1 MPNIAGDMSKQIT
14 NIVFTKNRPLQLE
27 GYIESLYRH
36 FPQELLQ
43 TYIIYK
49 PALFGQQY
57 QQLFQKLP
65 NCKVIEERDFSSD
78 FLSVLNEVNTEYMLF
93 GVDDVVYFD
102 SVDFDLI
109 DETFKQFPKDIFGFS
124 LRHSPQNAKACQTV
138 ERIFADDQKVYKM
151 NWQAIKEYP
160 FELCATVYRTEL
172 IKSIIYNAQNN
183 NPIIKKLFSPS
194 SRFIKLLGENKFKRN
209 ILKYFGYFY
218 APNPLESW
226 NCRWCQNHTS
236 QLPAYLYYQKQCA
249 AAIQINMVNTAT
261 VSNSEGMADYTVE
274 ALAEKYKQGYR
285 LDIGF
290 FVDNKPMGTYS
301 GKEKFK
307 LVKTSFMQKD
317 QKGL

>member
-1 MPNIAGDMSKQIT
+1 MSKQIT

-27 GYIESLYRH
+27 GYLESLYRH

-49 PALFGQQY
+49 PELFGEQY

-78 FLSVLNEVNTEYMLF
+78 FLSVLKEVNTEYMLF

-124 LRHSPQNAKACQTV
+124 LRHGPQNAKACEAAQKV
-138 ERIFADDQKVYKM
+138 FAGNQKVYKM

-160 FELCATVYRTEL
+160 FEICATVYRTEFV
-172 IKSIIYNAQNN
+172 KSIINNVQNN

-194 SRFIKLLGENKFKRN
+194 STFIKFLGKNKFKRK

-226 NCRWCQNHTS
+226 NCRWCQNHAS

-249 AAIQINMVNTAT
+249 AVIQINMVSTAT
-261 VSNSEGMADYTVE
+261 VSKSENIADFSVE
-274 ALAEKYKQGYR
+274 SLAEKYKQGYR
-285 LDIGF
+285 LDIDF
-290 FVDNKPMGTYS
+290 IAANKPIGAFC
-301 GKEKFK
+301 GNLKFK
-307 LVKTSFMQKD
+307 LMKN
-317 QKGL
+317 GL

>member
-1 MPNIAGDMSKQIT
+1 MSKQIT

-49 PALFGQQY
+49 PALFGEQY

-109 DETFKQFPKDIFGFS
+109 DETFKQFPKEIFGFS

-151 NWQAIKEYP
+151 NWQVIKEYP
-160 FELCATVYRTEL
+160 FELCATVYRTEFV
-172 IKSIIYNAQNN
+172 KSIINNAQNN

-194 SRFIKLLGENKFKRN
+194 SRFIKLLGKSKFKRK

-226 NCRWCQNHTS
+226 NCRWCQNHAS
-236 QLPAYLYYQKQCA
+236 QLPPYLYYQKYCA
-249 AAIQINMVNTAT
+249 TAIQINMVNTAT
-261 VSNSEGMADYTVE
+261 IGKAENVDDFTVE
-274 ALAEKYKQGYR
+274 ALAEKYKHGYR
-285 LDIGF
+285 LDIDF
-290 FVDNKPMGTYS
+290 IITNKFT
-301 GKEKFK
+301 KEYTGNLKYK
-307 LVKTSFMQKD
+307 LIKKR
-317 QKGL
+317 L

>member
-1 MPNIAGDMSKQIT
+1 MIS

-27 GYIESLYRH
+27 AYLESLYRY
-36 FPQELLQ
+36 FPRELIQ

-49 PALFGQQY
+49 LELFEEEY
-57 QQLFQKLP
+57 QQLFSKYAD
-65 NCKVIEERDFSSD
+65 CIVIKENDFHGD
-78 FLSVLNEVNTEYMLF
+78 FLKLLSQINTKFILF

-109 DETFKQFPKDIFGFS
+109 DETFKRFPKDIFGFS

-160 FELCATVYRTEL
+160 FELCATVYRMEFV
-172 IKSIIYNAQNN
+172 KSIINNAQNN

-194 SRFIKLLGENKFKRN
+194 STFIKFLGKSKLRRK
-209 ILKYFGYFY
+209 ILKRFGYFY

-226 NCRWCQNHTS
+226 NCRWCHSHTS

-249 AAIQINMVNTAT
+249 TAIQINMVNTAT
-261 VSNSEGMADYTVE
+261 VSKSENIADYTVE

-285 LDIGF
+285 LDID
-290 FVDNKPMGTYS
+290 FVSKNKPTATRCGV
-301 GKEKFK
+301 EFFK
-307 LVKTSFMQKD
+307 LTKN
-317 QKGL
+317 L

>member
-1 MPNIAGDMSKQIT
+1 MSKQIT

-27 GYIESLYRH
+27 GYLESLYRH
-36 FPQELLQ
+36 FPQELFQ
-43 TYIIYK
+43 TYVIYK
-49 PALFGQQY
+49 PELFGEQY
-57 QQLFQKLP
+57 QQLFQKFP

-124 LRHSPQNAKACQTV
+124 LRHSPQNAKACEAAQKV
-138 ERIFADDQKVYKM
+138 FADNQKVYKM

-160 FELCATVYRTEL
+160 FELCATIYHTEL

-183 NPIIKKLFSPS
+183 NAIIKKLFSPGS
-194 SRFIKLLGENKFKRN
+194 KLIKFLGKNKFKRK

-226 NCRWCQNHTS
+226 NCRWCQNHAS
-236 QLPAYLYYQKQCA
+236 QLPPYLYYQKYCA
-249 AAIQINMVNTAT
+249 AAIQINTVNTAT
-261 VSNSEGMADYTVE
+261 IGKSENVDDFTIE

-285 LDIGF
+285 LDIDF
-290 FVDNKPMGTYS
+290 IATNKFTKEYS
-301 GKEKFK
+301 GNLKYK
-307 LVKTSFMQKD
+307 LIKKR
-317 QKGL
+317 L

>member
-1 MPNIAGDMSKQIT
+1 MSKQIT

-27 GYIESLYRH
+27 GYLESLYRH
-36 FPQELLQ
+36 FPQELFQ

-49 PALFGQQY
+49 PELFGEQY

-78 FLSVLNEVNTEYMLF
+78 FLSVLSEVNTEYMLF

-109 DETFKQFPKDIFGFS
+109 DETFKRFPKDIFGFS

-160 FELCATVYRTEL
+160 FELCATVYRTEFV
-172 IKSIIYNAQNN
+172 KSIINNAQNN

-194 SRFIKLLGENKFKRN
+194 STFIKFLGESKLRRK
-209 ILKYFGYFY
+209 ILKRFGYFY

-226 NCRWCQNHTS
+226 NCRWCQSHTS

-249 AAIQINMVNTAT
+249 TAIQINMVSTAT
-261 VSNSEGMADYTVE
+261 VSKSEDIAEYSVE
-274 ALAEKYKQGYR
+274 SLAEKYKQGYR
-285 LDIGF
+285 LDIDF
-290 FVDNKPMGTYS
+290 IAANKFT
-301 GKEKFK
+301 KEYLGNLKYILIK
-307 LVKTSFMQKD
+307 KRL
-317 QKGL
+317 